1 MVTIHAHIYGV
12 YVHTHTHTHIYIYD
26 IFNLLEFQI
35 TCNSYASCC
44 SCCSFPSR
52 VQLIVTP
59 LMAAHQACLS
69 FTITWSLLK
78 FMSIETV
85 MLSNHLILCCAL
97 LLLPSIFPSIRVFS
111 NESALHI
118 TGQSIGVSTS
128 LSVLP
133 MNIQD

>member
-1 MVTIHAHIYGV
+1 MHTYME
-12 YVHTHTHTHIYIYD
+12 YTYTHTHTHIYIYIYD
-26 IFNLLEFQI
+26 IFHLLDFQI

-111 NESALHI
+111 NESALCI
-118 TGQSIGVSTS
+118 RWPKYWNFSSA
-128 LSVLP
+128 SVLP
-133 MNIQD
+133 INIQD